1 MTIRTFITPGTL
13 ATLCSVLFMTAFL
26 GCGGSRPMPSRV
38 LPENIV
44 AHPRGTIGVIAP
56 GERSSLPTA
65 LRALGIPY
73 HQLGLKDFAK
83 LDLTPY
89 TVMMIDEEALE
100 LEEAP
105 PAYSRMLEHVSKRG
119 GTLVL
124 LSQRTKTL
132 QRIAPQVPLKI
143 VSRDVEYRID
153 LSAPRHDDP
162 IMRQPNLITP
172 HNLDSLSGRTMQ
184 LVYGGREARALI
196 AGNLD
201 APDSSAT
208 LLWEPLGKGAV
219 WYLSVPITAYA
230 AAGYEAEQK
239 IIANLVSNK

>member
-1 MTIRTFITPGTL
+1 
-13 ATLCSVLFMTAFL
+13 
-26 GCGGSRPMPSRV
+26 MPSRV
-38 LPENIV
+38 LAENIV
-44 AHPRGTIGVIAP
+44 AYPRGTVGVIAP

-73 HQLGLKDFAK
+73 HQFGLKDFARV
-83 LDLTPY
+83 DLTPY
-89 TVMMIDEEALE
+89 TVVIIDEEALE
-100 LEEAP
+100 FEEAP
-105 PAYSRMLEHVSKRG
+105 PAYSRMLEHIGKRG
-119 GTLVL
+119 GTLIL

-143 VSRDVEYRID
+143 ASRDVDYRID
-153 LSAPRHDDP
+153 LSTPRRDDP
-162 IMRQPNLITP
+162 VMRQPNLITP
-172 HNLDSLSGRTMQ
+172 LNLDSISGRTVQ
-184 LVYGGREARALI
+184 LVHGGREARALI

-208 LLWEPLGKGAV
+208 LLWEPVGKGAV